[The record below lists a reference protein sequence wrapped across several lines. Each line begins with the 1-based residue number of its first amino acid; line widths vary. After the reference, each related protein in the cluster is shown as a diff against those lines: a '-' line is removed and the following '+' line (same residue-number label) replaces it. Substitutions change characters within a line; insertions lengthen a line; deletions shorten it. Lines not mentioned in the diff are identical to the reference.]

1 MDSLLIDELYRS
13 NIHEDALN
21 EAFKD
26 TNIETHMKNMLDKVE
41 DQDLKS
47 NLENVVYKYTSVFST
62 ESSSKAAL
70 VEPYKIGT
78 PW

>member
-1 MDSLLIDELYRS
+1 
-13 NIHEDALN
+13 
-21 EAFKD
+21 
-26 TNIETHMKNMLDKVE
+26 MKNMLDKVE

-47 NLENVVYKYTSVFST
+47 NLENVVYKYTSDFST
-62 ESSSKAAL
+62 ESSAKAAL

>member
-62 ESSSKAAL
+62 ESSAKAAL